1 MTDYAAI
8 LDCYSLEEILE
19 LNDITLEEALIY
31 LHEEKFV
38 KLPEKLPLE
47 FDD

>member
-1 MTDYAAI
+1 MTDYNSI

-19 LNDITLEEALIY
+19 LNDITLEEALTF
-31 LHEEKFV
+31 LHEEKFI
-38 KLPEKLPLE
+38 KLPENLPLE